1 MYDHIIVPM
10 ALDHGFGATA
20 LTLAQKLLN
29 EGGQIT
35 ALHVYEQPS
44 GTVSAYLDEDVVR
57 TAFAAAEAKLA
68 SRMIDVPN
76 AQATVIKGHSGRA
89 IIDYASSNNVDCIII
104 GSHKPGLIDFLL
116 GSTAARV
123 VRHAPCAVHVMRDS
137 E

>member
-10 ALDHGFGATA
+10 ALDHGFGATG
-20 LTLAQKLLN
+20 LVLAERLLN
-29 EGGQIT
+29 EGGRIT

-44 GTVSAYLDEDVVR
+44 GAVSAYLDEDTVR
-57 TAFAAAEAKLA
+57 LAFAAAEAKLA
-68 SRMIDVPN
+68 SRMANVPN
-76 AQATVIKGHSGRA
+76 AEGIVIKGHSGRA
-89 IIDYASSNNVDCIII
+89 IIDYATSNNADCIII
-104 GSHKPGLIDFLL
+104 GSHKPGLIDYLL